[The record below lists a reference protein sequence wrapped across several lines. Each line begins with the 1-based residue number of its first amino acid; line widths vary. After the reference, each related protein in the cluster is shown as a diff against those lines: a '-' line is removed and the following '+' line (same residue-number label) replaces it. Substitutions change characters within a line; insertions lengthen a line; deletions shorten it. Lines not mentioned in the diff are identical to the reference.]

1 MPSET
6 SVRRRARRL
15 GYCVIKSRQ
24 RKPNI
29 ANHGYY
35 RLIDA
40 NNNWVVLGERFDARL
55 EDIDEFLNQKSD
67 VLVVVP
73 PLGPALNTSLPA
85 GQRAHW
91 WTAASASCPITS
103 ALMGSRPT
111 GSFSPM
117 DLVSIH
123 SRAPRVRL
131 AQ

>member
-67 VLVVVP
+67 VLVVVHTRK
-73 PLGPALNTSLPA
+73 LLASHLTRRDDFPALVPPFIGDHFHHFGAL
-85 GQRAHW
+85 
-91 WTAASASCPITS
+91 TALGVT
-103 ALMGSRPT
+103 RRR
-111 GSFSPM
+111 
-117 DLVSIH
+117 LVF
-123 SRAPRVRL
+123 REAAR
-131 AQ
+131 